1 MFTLLKR
8 ILKASWLNFR
18 RNIGLSLATIFILLI
33 TISLITYLFLFR
45 QISQFLI
52 AELEAKVDISV
63 YFREDSPEEEI
74 LKAEDE
80 LSKMSEVK
88 EVEYISQEMARE
100 KFIQKHKD
108 NLLLMASL
116 EEIGENPFLATLNIK
131 AQKPEQYETLANF
144 LENSDFKNYIEQ
156 PIDYYQRKPIIN
168 KLSSITSVI
177 NKAGIGISI
186 ILILLSFLV
195 AFNTIRLAIFNQREE
210 IFIMRLV
217 GASNWFIRGPFL
229 FQGVIAGFFATLI
242 TILIFFLTC
251 WGLGPK
257 LEIFLPNFNL
267 QDFFF
272 QNLWILFSIQLLTG
286 MILGIFS
293 SLIAMRRYLKV

>member
-108 NLLLMASL
+108 NPLLMASL
-116 EEIGENPFLATLNIK
+116 EEIGENPFLASLNIK

-144 LENSDFKNYIEQ
+144 H
-156 PIDYYQRKPIIN
+156 
-168 KLSSITSVI
+168 TV
-177 NKAGIGISI
+177 
-186 ILILLSFLV
+186 LV
-195 AFNTIRLAIFNQREE
+195 
-210 IFIMRLV
+210 
-217 GASNWFIRGPFL
+217 SYCS
-229 FQGVIAGFFATLI
+229 GFWA
-242 TILIFFLTC
+242 LIFKEAKK
-251 WGLGPK
+251 GL
-257 LEIFLPNFNL
+257 
-267 QDFFF
+267 
-272 QNLWILFSIQLLTG
+272 
-286 MILGIFS
+286 
-293 SLIAMRRYLKV
+293 

>member
-108 NLLLMASL
+108 NPLLMASL
-116 EEIGENPFLATLNIK
+116 EEIGENPFLVSLNIK

>member
-116 EEIGENPFLATLNIK
+116 EEIGENPFLASLNIK

>member
-116 EEIGENPFLATLNIK
+116 EEIGENPFLVSLNIK

>member
-1 MFTLLKR
+1 MLSVIKR
-8 ILKASWLNFR
+8 IFRASWLNFR
-18 RNIGLSLATIFILLI
+18 RNLGLSLATIFILLI

-45 QISQFLI
+45 QISQTLI

-63 YFREDSPEEEI
+63 YFKEDSPEEGI

-80 LSKMSEVK
+80 ISKMPEVK
-88 EVEYISQEMARE
+88 EIEYISREMAKE

-108 NLLLMASL
+108 NPLLMASL
-116 EEIGENPFLATLNIK
+116 EEIGENPFLASLNIK
-131 AQKPEQYETLANF
+131 AQKPEQYEILANF
-144 LENSDFKNYIEQ
+144 LENSDFKNLIEE
-156 PIDYYQRKPIIN
+156 PIDYYQRKPIID

-177 NKAGIGISI
+177 NKAGIGVSF

-210 IFIMRLV
+210 ISIMRLV
-217 GASNWFIRGPFL
+217 GASNWFIRAPFL
-229 FQGVIAGFFATLI
+229 IQGIISGYFATLI
-242 TILIFFLTC
+242 TILTFFLVC
-251 WGLGPK
+251 WGFGPK

-272 QNLWILFSIQLLTG
+272 QNFWTLFLIQILSAMALN
-286 MILGIFS
+286 IFS
-293 SLIAMRRYLKV
+293 SLIAMRRYLEV

>member
-116 EEIGENPFLATLNIK
+116 
-131 AQKPEQYETLANF
+131 
-144 LENSDFKNYIEQ
+144 
-156 PIDYYQRKPIIN
+156 
-168 KLSSITSVI
+168 
-177 NKAGIGISI
+177 
-186 ILILLSFLV
+186 
-195 AFNTIRLAIFNQREE
+195 
-210 IFIMRLV
+210 
-217 GASNWFIRGPFL
+217 
-229 FQGVIAGFFATLI
+229 
-242 TILIFFLTC
+242 
-251 WGLGPK
+251 
-257 LEIFLPNFNL
+257 
-267 QDFFF
+267 
-272 QNLWILFSIQLLTG
+272 
-286 MILGIFS
+286 
-293 SLIAMRRYLKV
+293 

>member
-1 MFTLLKR
+1 MFTLFKR
-8 ILKASWLNFR
+8 IFRASWLNFR

-33 TISLITYLFLFR
+33 TISLITSLFLFR
-45 QISQFLI
+45 KISQFLI

-63 YFREDSPEEEI
+63 YFKEDSTEEEI

-108 NLLLMASL
+108 NPLLMASL
-116 EEIGENPFLATLNIK
+116 EEIGENPFLASLNIK

>member
-108 NLLLMASL
+108 NPLLMASL